1 MIMDFEQRKPAEQR
15 NVMNIWRERLPH
27 KSESI
32 QTWQELLENRNYV
45 FQILQKKLV
54 NQQKRQAALAA
65 NMQADGHDLNVQRQ
79 GTQVQPAGIDGLKIV
94 DQVDSVWNWL
104 KLAEI
109 SRKHHL
115 PNLAAEYLDYVK

>member
-1 MIMDFEQRKPAEQR
+1 M
-15 NVMNIWRERLPH
+15 
-27 KSESI
+27 
-32 QTWQELLENRNYV
+32 QT
-45 FQILQKKLV
+45 
-54 NQQKRQAALAA
+54 
-65 NMQADGHDLNVQRQ
+65 DGHDLNVQRQ
-79 GTQVQPAGIDGLKIV
+79 PTQVQPTRLDELKVI

>member
-45 FQILQKKLV
+45 FQILQKKLQK
-54 NQQKRQAALAA
+54 QQQRVLAA
-65 NMQADGHDLNVQRQ
+65 NMQTDDLNVQRQ
-79 GTQVQPAGIDGLKIV
+79 AT
-94 DQVDSVWNWL
+94 
-104 KLAEI
+104 
-109 SRKHHL
+109 
-115 PNLAAEYLDYVK
+115 